1 MINEVFRITASSYTS
16 RYTSYTNLSSRWRF
30 FLCFVSL
37 LELYLKCEV
46 NLNRSKLTF
55 WNKEICG
62 RIWCK
67 TWEWMIWSVGKSQQE
82 VYFGIRREGVIFV
95 NKFSMITFIVR
106 KKTFTLFP
114 LKFRTLLLALDFFK
128 FNTHYGCI
136 NNLFLSFYI

>member
-1 MINEVFRITASSYTS
+1 
-16 RYTSYTNLSSRWRF
+16 
-30 FLCFVSL
+30 
-37 LELYLKCEV
+37 
-46 NLNRSKLTF
+46 
-55 WNKEICG
+55 
-62 RIWCK
+62 
-67 TWEWMIWSVGKSQQE
+67 MIWSVGKSQQE